1 MAMILFSRIANY
13 VGHLFEKNLERQLI
27 NELSQQQRFDP
38 ASKYLNRPCELGEL
52 MSRTIVP

>member
-1 MAMILFSRIANY
+1 MILFSRIANY
-13 VGHLFEKNLERQLI
+13 VGHLFEKNVERQLI

-38 ASKYLNRPCELGEL
+38 ASKYLNRPYELGEL